1 MSLTRRQMLIASGAA
16 LLGPAV
22 AARLNAGTLA
32 SKKILFFT
40 KSSGFEHPAIHRD
53 GDKLGYA
60 ERVLQE
66 IGKAHGFEVVC
77 SKDGSLIAPDKLG
90 EWDAFVFYTTGDLTK
105 SGTDKQ
111 PPVSEEGLKAF
122 IDRVHSGK
130 LGFVGVLSATD
141 TLGDHRGLGDK
152 DPYTQM
158 IGGQFNGHGAQG
170 PVELFVTDPAFP
182 GATGLKD
189 RFTMTDEW
197 YSQKYQP
204 DDLHVILAHDTST
217 MQKLGN
223 DYARPNYP
231 QTWAKPWGEGRVFHS
246 SMGHREDVWDNPIFQ
261 GLVLGGLTWATR
273 QADCDITPNVK
284 KVTPEFQTLQKK

>member
-1 MSLTRRQMLIASGAA
+1 MSLTRRQMLKAA
-16 LLGPAV
+16 GYSLLGPAV
-22 AARLNAGTLA
+22 AARLRAGSLEP
-32 SKKILFFT
+32 KKILFFT

-60 ERVLQE
+60 ERVLSE
-66 IGKAHGFEVVC
+66 LGKTHGYDIVC
-77 SKDGSLIAPDKLG
+77 SKDGSLFEPEKIG
-90 EWDAFVFYTTGDLTK
+90 QWDAFVFYTTGDLTK

-111 PPVSEEGLKAF
+111 TPISESGFKAF

-130 LGFVGVLSATD
+130 AGFVGVHSATD
-141 TLGDHRGLGDK
+141 TLGDHRGMGDK

-170 PVELFVTDPAFP
+170 EAELFVADAKFP
-182 GATGLKD
+182 GAAGLKE
-189 RFTMTDEW
+189 RFKMTDEW

-204 DDLHVILAHDTST
+204 EDLHVILAHDTST

-231 QTWAKPWGEGRVFHS
+231 QTWAKAFGDGRVFYS
-246 SMGHREDVWDNPIFQ
+246 SMGHREDVWDNPIYQ

-273 QADCDITPNVK
+273 QADSDTTPNAK
-284 KVTPEFQTLQKK
+284 KVVPDFQTLQKK